1 MGSSAKESSRSKS
14 AEDVR
19 PDVAGLLHRI
29 RLAMGQH
36 YTEIP
41 VMIEY
46 SVAKECVRR
55 LGELADAEDHANAEG
70 ENAALL
76 QRRAEKA
83 EAKLSESERAR
94 DADRAD
100 AERYRWLRDHKGNN
114 RVPHVTQHPCSPYD
128 MVEYPYF
135 AEVGLD
141 AAIDAAREVD
151 RG

>member
-1 MGSSAKESSRSKS
+1 MSKS

-83 EAKLSESERAR
+83 EAKLAESERAR
-94 DADRAD
+94 DAYRAD
-100 AERYRWLRDHKGNN
+100 AERYRYLRDADE
-114 RVPHVTQHPCSPYD
+114 D
-128 MVEYPYF
+128 MVDVLLVGTDEDGPNGFFYHYRGAAMD
-135 AEVGLD
+135 AEVD
-141 AAIDAAREVD
+141 AHMQEYGDATREVD